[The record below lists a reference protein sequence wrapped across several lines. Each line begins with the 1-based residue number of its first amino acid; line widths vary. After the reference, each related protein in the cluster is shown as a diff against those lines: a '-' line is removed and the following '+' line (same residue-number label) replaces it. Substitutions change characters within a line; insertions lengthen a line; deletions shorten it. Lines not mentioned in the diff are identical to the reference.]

1 MGVGLARGASIEEAL
16 KKAKA
21 VANSVEIKF

>member
-16 KKAKA
+16 RKAKA
-21 VANSVEIKF
+21 IAARVEVKF